1 MRERLI
7 WVLWPS
13 FTCAVIAVA
22 AFFALIDPQ
31 QLYLFGAPVEY
42 STLGTYSFGFFA
54 FWALTTLSSAFTGFF
69 QAAAD
74 RGRDAPAARS
84 GRSA

>member
-13 FTCAVIAVA
+13 FTCAVIADAV
-22 AFFALIDPQ
+22 FFALIDPQ
-31 QLYLFGAPVEY
+31 ELYLFGAPVHY
-42 STLGTYSFGFFA
+42 STLGTYSVGFFA
-54 FWALTTLSSAFTGFF
+54 FWALTALSSAFTVFF
-69 QAAAD
+69 QAVAE
-74 RGRDAPAARS
+74 RGGRGARS